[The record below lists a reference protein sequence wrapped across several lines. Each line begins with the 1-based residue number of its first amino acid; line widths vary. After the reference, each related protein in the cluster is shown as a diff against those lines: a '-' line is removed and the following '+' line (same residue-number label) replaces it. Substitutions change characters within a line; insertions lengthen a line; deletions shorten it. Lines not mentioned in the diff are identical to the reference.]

1 MYAINVQIN
10 PSNTM
15 KFATLLPTVSSL
27 TVSTVYANM
36 LIIKIIHAIIFNT
49 IILSVLLYI

>member
-15 KFATLLPTVSSL
+15 KFATLLPIVSSL

-49 IILSVLLYI
+49 IILSVLLCI